1 MEERRILLNADD
13 LSILKAA
20 TKGSVFFCN
29 SGEEKTYVA
38 LHFTPLGVVL
48 REEKDNST
56 RFVFHTY
63 NKGDPNVGIS
73 TQWMRN
79 KDLPLISYYELA
91 DDILKRHS
99 KPLGSALSGMLSEST
114 LDGWLEFPRKH
125 AYVPSRDLSDSLSM
139 VRLSK
144 EQTLDDVVLNFL
156 KSASEDILRRTLP
169 KLLPEGE
176 SLNPTYLNQIAIL
189 ATERPKSIAI
199 QKHAWSVWDEY
210 VKHHTGI
217 LKGISMEI
225 HAERLLECLRSNQ
238 ERSIVTDKSVL
249 QYKRLKDFLTLSSMK
264 RRASNQLKLLEEEI
278 KKRRAEVKKRE
289 LDVKKIEQ
297 KIKERNMLLKRK
309 SKEITTVETKKKK
322 TKKSSSKCCQ
332 ICHRKRGECNYRGKP
347 GHLPVLQPS
356 TK

>member
-1 MEERRILLNADD
+1 MEDRRTLFNADD

-29 SGEEKTYVA
+29 SGEDKTYVA

-56 RFVFHTY
+56 QFVFHTY

-99 KPLGSALSGMLSEST
+99 KPLGSALSEMLSEST
-114 LDGWLEFPRKH
+114 LDGWLEFPRKN
-125 AYVPSRDLSDSLSM
+125 ASVPSRDLSDSLSM

-176 SLNPTYLNQIAIL
+176 SLSPTYLNQIADL
-189 ATERPKSIAI
+189 ATKQKTSIAI
-199 QKHAWSVWDEY
+199 QKHAWSVWDVY

-225 HAERLLECLRSNQ
+225 HAERLLECLRSIPG
-238 ERSIVTDKSVL
+238 RSFETDDSVL
-249 QYKRLKDFLTLSSMK
+249 RFKRLKDYLTTSME
-264 RRASNQLKLLEEEI
+264 RRASINQLEILKEEI
-278 KKRRAEVKKRE
+278 KKREMYVKEIDK
-289 LDVKKIEQ
+289 
-297 KIKERNMLLKRK
+297 KIKEKDMMLKRK
-309 SKEITTVETKKKK
+309 SKQNTMVGTKKKEDEEG
-322 TKKSSSKCCQ
+322 SVQSKILSNMPSENGTMQ
-332 ICHRKRGECNYRGKP
+332 
-347 GHLPVLQPS
+347 LPRETWTLAGSPALY
-356 TK
+356 